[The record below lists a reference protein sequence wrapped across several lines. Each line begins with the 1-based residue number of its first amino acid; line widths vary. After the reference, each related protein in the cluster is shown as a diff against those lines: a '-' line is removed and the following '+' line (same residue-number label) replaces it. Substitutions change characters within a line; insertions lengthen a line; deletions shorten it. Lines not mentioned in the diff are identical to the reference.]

1 MKAEVWTEAELMA
14 IAAEIECRDVDH
26 YRELVRLVGQGDE
39 NTTLCLEG
47 LIADKTQH
55 LQAIREWADKV
66 GVNLISDAARFRD
79 LPFDPR
85 AGEEDWGDPALR
97 GPYLVLA
104 KATAEK
110 TRAFRFY
117 SYFAAEA
124 TDPAV
129 KALAE
134 SFAREELARAG
145 ELRALR
151 RRAWRREGRRRR
163 HWRDLLASLD
173 DAKAANVARVIEA
186 RVAAKIEQL
195 AAGAETPA
203 ETAKKLLEAASV
215 LRAAAGAAPDLSADI
230 ADLVFIPLTAHSSID
245 RARQL
250 LERLFEISI
259 MAAKFAPSEAIIRLA
274 QKSAATLVA
283 SLEKLGP
290 AAKE

>member
-1 MKAEVWTEAELMA
+1 MKAEAWTEAGLMA
-14 IAAEIECRDVDH
+14 IAAEIERRDVDH
-26 YRELVRLVGQGDE
+26 YRELALLIAPGDE
-39 NTTLCLEG
+39 DTTRCLEG
-47 LIADKTQH
+47 LIADKRQH

-85 AGEEDWGDPALR
+85 TSDEDWGDPALQ

-110 TRAFRFY
+110 THAFRFY

-151 RRAWRREGRRRR
+151 RRAWRLEGRRRR

-173 DAKAANVARVIEA
+173 DAKAANVARAIEA
-186 RVAAKIEQL
+186 RVAAKIEHL

-203 ETAKKLLEAASV
+203 EAAKKLLEAASV

-245 RARQL
+245 RARHL
-250 LERLFEISI
+250 LERLFEISV
-259 MAAKFAPSEAIIRLA
+259 MAAKFAPSEAIITLA
-274 QKSAATLVA
+274 QKSAATIVA

-290 AAKE
+290 AVKE